1 MSNQIDWTVFD
12 EAFKKHYSPNQGR
25 PSKPIRL
32 MVSLLILK
40 QLRNLSDESVVEQ
53 WSENAYYQYF
63 SGEKVFSSKQPC
75 VPTELVE
82 FRKRIGESGV
92 ELILKESI
100 RVNGNDADDDHL
112 SGDTTVQEK
121 NITYPTDD
129 KLYKKIISKCRSIAE
144 KEGIELRQ
152 SYIFTVK
159 KLSTIQRFR
168 RNKGGDMKA
177 RKASKKI
184 KTIAERLICD
194 VGRKLRATALNNYRS
209 DLNLF
214 TKVLAQKRGDSNK
227 FIVFTNLK

>member
-1 MSNQIDWTVFD
+1 MRPL
-12 EAFKKHYSPNQGR
+12 KKYYSPSQGQ
-25 PSKPIRL
+25 PGKPIRL

-40 QLRNLSDESVVEQ
+40 QLHNLSDESVVEQ

-63 SGEKVFSSKQPC
+63 SGEQFFSCKQPC

-82 FRKRIGESGV
+82 FSTRIGEFGV

-100 RVNGNDADDDHL
+100 RANGSDADDDNL
-112 SGDTTVQEK
+112 SGDTTVKEK
-121 NITYPTDD
+121 NITQPTDD
-129 KLYKKIISKCRSIAE
+129 KLYKKIISKYRSIAE
-144 KEGIELRQ
+144 KEGIKLRQ

-168 RNKGGDMKA
+168 RNKGGDAKA
-177 RKASKKI
+177 RKAGKKI
-184 KTIAERLICD
+184 KTIAGRLICD
-194 VGRKLRATALNNYRS
+194 VERKLTAEAFIKHSS